1 MKGFEPED
9 TCETDASLRIVIS
22 APDKNMPLER
32 ADIAFMLVQYEEK
45 EDDFRW
51 VASISKTDQINTV
64 FCLNV
69 FQMKFGNGVRPEAQV
84 TRNSV

>member
-9 TCETDASLRIVIS
+9 TEADASLRIVIS

-45 EDDFRW
+45 EDDFRL
-51 VASISKTDQINTV
+51 KKC
-64 FCLNV
+64 F
-69 FQMKFGNGVRPEAQV
+69 
-84 TRNSV
+84 